1 MHRFE
6 ADRWT
11 EVETLLD
18 QLLDS
23 EPDVRPQ
30 LLVRIRS
37 DDPQLAAEVER
48 MLHAIT
54 ESDQYFREAA
64 ANYASTMI
72 AELARGNQVPPGTLL
87 GPYEIISELGRGG
100 AAAVYLAH
108 DRKHDRRVAVKV
120 PRGELAAVLGAQ
132 RFLREIRAAAQL
144 QHPNIVPLHDSG
156 ESDGLLYYVMPYIDG
171 ESLRQRLQREP
182 QLPLGDALQIA
193 GELADALDHSHAHGL
208 VHRDIKPEN
217 ILLSGGHALV
227 ADFGIAR
234 AIATVEVEQLTE
246 TGVILGT
253 PEYMSPEQ
261 MAGESRLD
269 GKSDIYSLG
278 CVVYEMVVG
287 EPPFTAAT
295 PSGIMAR
302 KMADPVPS
310 MRTVREGLPLRVE
323 LAVNRALA
331 RMPADRF
338 STARQFA
345 AALRGES
352 PPADSSREQPGAIRR
367 QVSRLLEM
375 ARPKKRD

>member
-6 ADRWT
+6 ADRWA

-323 LAVNRALA
+323 LSVNRALA

>member
-323 LAVNRALA
+323 LSVNRALA